1 MESQILEYYYNG
13 VEVKLIAEF
22 QGVSTA
28 IVYKRRRK
36 FKHRYLAYCIQPN
49 IIDIEIKVYI

>member
-1 MESQILEYYYNG
+1 MTNKLESQILEYYYNG

-22 QGVSTA
+22 LGVSTA

-36 FKHRYLAYCIQPN
+36 FKDKYLAYCIQQ
-49 IIDIEIKVYI
+49 ISLILK